1 MFKNVNQH
9 KNHELVTNSQVL
21 YLNSDEFKIY
31 NYLQKKGS
39 ASVAELE
46 LIGVNNPRGVVYKL
60 RCMGLPII
68 TEYHKAE
75 VKFRNFIKYGH
86 WRYHLGKEVPL
97 KKKSFF
103 G

>member
-1 MFKNVNQH
+1 MLKNVNQH

-31 NYLQKKGS
+31 NYLQKKGD

-46 LIGVNNPRGVVYKL
+46 LTGVKNPRGIVYKL

-68 TEYHKAE
+68 TKYHKTK
-75 VKFRNFIKYGH
+75 VKYRNLIMYGH
-86 WRYHLGKEVPL
+86 WRYHLGKEVPINERL
-97 KKKSFF
+97 FI

>member
-1 MFKNVNQH
+1 MLKNVNQH
-9 KNHELVTNSQVL
+9 KNNELVTNSQVL

-46 LIGVNNPRGVVYKL
+46 LIGVKNPRGVVYKL
-60 RCMGLPII
+60 RCMGLTII

-75 VKFRNFIKYGH
+75 VKFRNFITYGH
-86 WRYHLGKEVPL
+86 WRYHIKKEAPL
-97 KKKSFF
+97 KKRSFLR
-103 G
+103 